1 MYQKNTFSQLYDRE
15 MSYQRR
21 TRTLELKLICNEV
34 PGSLNQ
40 SPISYHLYHYIPM
53 LCITSCMFSVKD
65 MIRELGLWEC
75 QGCTI
80 TALIIAPVPSDQN
93 KDQNINRK
101 HTHIEV

>member
-1 MYQKNTFSQLYDRE
+1 
-15 MSYQRR
+15 
-21 TRTLELKLICNEV
+21 
-34 PGSLNQ
+34 
-40 SPISYHLYHYIPM
+40 M

-80 TALIIAPVPSDQN
+80 PALIIAPVPSDQN

-101 HTHIEV
+101 HSHIEV